1 MKAQKYG
8 DDGKWEVFFY
18 YKDYTGKRKQKHKRG
33 FKTKKEAI
41 AWAEE
46 FKVQQAQNLD
56 MTLESFVSLYLDDMG
71 HRIRENTL
79 RSKQYIID
87 LKILPYFGKRKMAE
101 ISAADIRMWQNEL
114 GKQGYSQTYL
124 KTINN
129 QLAAIF
135 NYAVRYY
142 NLPKNP
148 CRQAGTMGKSKADEM
163 EVWTVEEFNLFLEFV
178 SDKPL
183 SYYAFLTLFWTGIRV
198 GELLALTLADFN
210 AEERTLNISKSLQ
223 RIDGKDIIN
232 DPKTEKGR
240 RVVTL
245 PENLVLHL
253 QEYIDKTYGLKSGDR
268 LFPITKSYLE
278 HEIVRGIKE
287 SGVKRIR
294 LHDLRHSHASVLITK
309 LGAQPKLVAD
319 RLGHE
324 KIQTTLDTYS
334 HLFPNQNMELA
345 DMLDELD
352 SAEKKNDSEEDNL
365 NAGDS

>member
-1 MKAQKYG
+1 MKGCDYLTVTKNEDRGY
-8 DDGKWEVFFY
+8 WEILFY

-46 FKVQQAQNLD
+46 FKAQQSKNLD
-56 MTLESFVSLYLDDMG
+56 MTFESFVHLYMEDMS

-79 RSKQYIID
+79 RGKKYVID
-87 LKILPYFGKRKMAE
+87 LKILPYFGKRKIAE
-101 ISAADIRMWQNEL
+101 ITAADIRMWQNKMME
-114 GKQGYSQTYL
+114 GGYSQTYL

-129 QLAAIF
+129 QITAIF

-142 NLPKNP
+142 DLPRNP
-148 CRQAGTMGKSKADEM
+148 CKQAGTIGKGEAEEMGI
-163 EVWTVEEFNLFLEFV
+163 WTREEFEQFLECV
-178 SDKPL
+178 ENKPI
-183 SYYAFLTLFWTGIRV
+183 SYYAFLTMFWTGVRV
-198 GELLALTLADFN
+198 GELLAVTVDDFS
-210 AEERTLNISKSLQ
+210 AEKRTLNINKSLQ
-223 RIDGKDIIN
+223 RYDGKDVITE
-232 DPKTEKGR
+232 PKTQKGK

-253 QEYIDKTYGLKSGDR
+253 QDYIGKMYGLRGSDR

-278 HEIVRGIKE
+278 HEMIRGIKE
-287 SGVKRIR
+287 SGVKKIR
-294 LHDLRHSHASVLITK
+294 LHDLRHSHASMLISQ

-324 KIQTTLDTYS
+324 KIQTTLNTYS

-345 DMLDELD
+345 DMLDKID
-352 SAEKKNDSEEDNL
+352 ADNTKDNNGEDE
-365 NAGDS
+365 

>member
-33 FKTKKEAI
+33 FRTKKEAI

-56 MTLESFVSLYLDDMG
+56 MMFGSFVELYLEDMG
-71 HRIRENTL
+71 KRIRENTL
-79 RSKQYIID
+79 RSKKYIID
-87 LKILPYFGKRKMAE
+87 LKILPYFEKRKIAE
-101 ISAADIRMWQNEL
+101 IAAADIRMWQNDIS
-114 GKQGYSQTYL
+114 KNGYSQTYL

-142 NLPKNP
+142 NLPRNP
-148 CRQAGTMGKSKADEM
+148 CSQAGSMGKSNADEM
-163 EVWTVEEFNLFLEFV
+163 EVWTIEEFNLFLEAV
-178 SDKPL
+178 ENKPL
-183 SYYAFLTLFWTGIRV
+183 SYYAFLTLFWTGLRV
-198 GELLALTLADFN
+198 GELLALTVADFN
-210 AEERTLNISKSLQ
+210 AEARTLNICKSLQ
-223 RIDGKDIIN
+223 RIDGEDIIN
-232 DPKTEKGR
+232 PPKTEKGK

-245 PENLVLHL
+245 SENLVLHL
-253 QEYIDKTYGLKSGDR
+253 KEYIEKMYGMKGEDR
-268 LFPITKSYLE
+268 LFPVTKSYLE
-278 HEIVRGIKE
+278 HEIARGIKE

-294 LHDLRHSHASVLITK
+294 LHDLRHSYASVLISK

-345 DMLDELD
+345 DMLDDLD
-352 SAEKKNDSEEDNL
+352 TGNINKDDGEEDN
-365 NAGDS
+365 